1 MPVDFLFQLGV
12 HFGHGIQSLLQRS
25 VARGLRQLHEVFE
38 TSGTHFRVDDPQ
50 QAQQIAHGVLVLD
63 RRKEE
68 LVENRRA
75 EVLCLKFVAHLEVKS
90 GIFELL
96 SMSNEHG
103 PEEIPFQ
110 PTWMRDV
117 TRQCMNGSSKGC
129 PFTELAKM
137 GSTLMRP
144 VLSLAFAV
152 CSV

>member
-25 VARGLRQLHEVFE
+25 VACGLRQLHEVFE

-75 EVLCLKFVAHLEVKS
+75 KVLGLKFVAHLEMKS
-90 GIFELL
+90 DAFELL
-96 SMSNEHG
+96 SITDRKKIN
-103 PEEIPFQ
+103 PFH

-117 TRQCMNGSSKGC
+117 TRQCMNGSSNGC